1 MAHQNNHNVG
11 LLSGSAML
19 PAVSNPSAGAF
30 HLVFPA
36 ASTARNAVQGRRRLI
51 AVAAVRVGE
60 DEYAKAGSHEKSLQ
74 TLPGKPGRRKT
85 RTSFALQPER
95 VYHPH
100 AMASTP
106 YKPARSAGPTSPA
119 LPTVLVVDDEPQNL
133 EVLQGFLQLEGF
145 HVVTAQD
152 GESALLKLPAS
163 QPDLVLLDVRLPG
176 VDGFEVCRRIK
187 NNPAT
192 AFVPVVIVTAL
203 QGTQERLRG
212 VAAGADEFLSKPY
225 DHTELIT
232 RVKAL
237 LRAKRYHDEVR
248 AANSQLE
255 QRVNERTA
263 ELERALAELRGLD
276 HLKSQF
282 ITNVS
287 HELRTPLQHVKGYI
301 DLLAEGAMGNL
312 TLKQVEGLNLAQEAV
327 ERLEKVVYDI
337 VDFSTLDENALVF
350 EPVYLLDVCRSV
362 INGYTAMANR
372 RKVSITLAM
381 LPDLPLVNADRVAVT
396 RVLQHLLDNAIKFG
410 PASQVVQI
418 QVDRHNE
425 RVRVAVRD
433 QGPGLAPAEVER
445 IFDVFYQV
453 DGSATR
459 KAGGLGVGLAL
470 VRKLV
475 EAHGSQV
482 TVMSQLGKGS
492 SFAFEL
498 EAAG

>member
-1 MAHQNNHNVG
+1 MPSNQNE
-11 LLSGSAML
+11 
-19 PAVSNPSAGAF
+19 PAAAAGAGQ
-30 HLVFPA
+30 HPA
-36 ASTARNAVQGRRRLI
+36 
-51 AVAAVRVGE
+51 
-60 DEYAKAGSHEKSLQ
+60 
-74 TLPGKPGRRKT
+74 
-85 RTSFALQPER
+85 
-95 VYHPH
+95 
-100 AMASTP
+100 
-106 YKPARSAGPTSPA
+106 
-119 LPTVLVVDDEPQNL
+119 PTVLVVDDEPHNL
-133 EVLQGFLQLEGF
+133 EVLQGFLKLEGF
-145 HVVTAQD
+145 HVVTAED
-152 GESALLKLPAS
+152 GETALLALPAS
-163 QPDLVLLDVRLPG
+163 RPDLVLLDVRLPG
-176 VDGFEVCRRIK
+176 VDGYEVCRRIK
-187 NNPAT
+187 GDPAT

-212 VAAGADEFLSKPY
+212 AAAGADEFLSKPY

-248 AANSQLE
+248 AANAQLE

-301 DLLAEGAMGNL
+301 DLLAEGAMGIL
-312 TLKQVEGLNLAQEAV
+312 TPKQGEGLTLAQEAV

-337 VDFSTLDENALVF
+337 VDFSTVDESELTF
-350 EPVYLLDVCRSV
+350 EPIYLLDVCRSV
-362 INGYTAMANR
+362 INGYNAMANR
-372 RKVSITLAM
+372 RKVSITLSMAS
-381 LPDLPLVNADRVAVT
+381 DLPLVNADRVAVT
-396 RVLQHLLDNAIKFG
+396 RILQHLLDNAIKFG
-410 PASQVVQI
+410 PANQNVQI
-418 QVDRHNE
+418 QVDRHSG

-433 QGPGLAPAEVER
+433 HGPGLAPAAIER

-482 TVMSQLGKGS
+482 TVTSELGKGS
-492 SFAFEL
+492 TFAFEL
-498 EAAG
+498 EAAL

>member
-1 MAHQNNHNVG
+1 MPLNSRELDFMADLG
-11 LLSGSAML
+11 
-19 PAVSNPSAGAF
+19 
-30 HLVFPA
+30 
-36 ASTARNAVQGRRRLI
+36 
-51 AVAAVRVGE
+51 
-60 DEYAKAGSHEKSLQ
+60 
-74 TLPGKPGRRKT
+74 PGP
-85 RTSFALQPER
+85 
-95 VYHPH
+95 V
-100 AMASTP
+100 
-106 YKPARSAGPTSPA
+106 
-119 LPTVLVVDDEPQNL
+119 PTVLVVDDEVYNL
-133 EVLQGFLQLEGF
+133 EVLQGFLHLEGF
-145 HVVTAQD
+145 HVVTAED
-152 GESALLKLPAS
+152 GETALRTMPAS
-163 QPDLVLLDVRLPG
+163 RPDLVLLDVRLPG

-187 NNPAT
+187 NDPAT

-212 VAAGADEFLSKPY
+212 AAAGADEFLSKPY

-237 LRAKRYHDEVR
+237 LRYKRYHDVVT
-248 AANSQLE
+248 AANAELE
-255 QRVNERTA
+255 RRVIERTA
-263 ELERALAELRGLD
+263 ELERALAELRSLD

-312 TLKQVEGLNLAQEAV
+312 TPKQTEGLTLAQEAV

-337 VDFSTLDENALVF
+337 VDFSTLDESALSF
-350 EPVYLLDVCRSV
+350 EPIYLLDVCRSV

-372 RKVSITLAM
+372 RKVSITLSM
-381 LPDLPLVNADRVAVT
+381 VPDLPLVNADRVAVT

-410 PASQVVQI
+410 PANQNVQI
-418 QVDRHNE
+418 QVDRHNG

-433 QGPGLAPAEVER
+433 HGPGLAPAEIER

-482 TVMSQLGKGS
+482 MVNSELGKGS
-492 SFAFEL
+492 TFAFDL
-498 EAAG
+498 EAVL

>member
-1 MAHQNNHNVG
+1 M
-11 LLSGSAML
+11 
-19 PAVSNPSAGAF
+19 
-30 HLVFPA
+30 
-36 ASTARNAVQGRRRLI
+36 
-51 AVAAVRVGE
+51 
-60 DEYAKAGSHEKSLQ
+60 
-74 TLPGKPGRRKT
+74 
-85 RTSFALQPER
+85 SFALQLKR
-95 VYHPH
+95 VYYPP
-100 AMASTP
+100 AMTSYPSDNAGASGP
-106 YKPARSAGPTSPA
+106 GRPAAA
-119 LPTVLVVDDEPQNL
+119 TVLVVDDEPQNL
-133 EVLQGFLQLEGF
+133 EVLQGFLKLEGF
-145 HVVTAQD
+145 RVFTAQD
-152 GESALLKLPAS
+152 GETALLNLPTS

-248 AANSQLE
+248 AANTQLE

-287 HELRTPLQHVKGYI
+287 HELRTPLQHVKGYV

-312 TLKQVEGLNLAQEAV
+312 TSKQTEGLNLAQEAV

-350 EPVYLLDVCRSV
+350 EPIYLLDVCRSV
-362 INGYTAMANR
+362 MNGYAAMANR
-372 RKVSITLAM
+372 RKVSITLSM
-381 LPDLPLVNADRVAVT
+381 VPDPPLVNADRVAIT

-410 PASQVVQI
+410 PVNQVVQI
-418 QVDRHNE
+418 QVDRHNG

-433 QGPGLAPAEVER
+433 HGPGLAPAEIER

-482 TVMSQLGKGS
+482 TVTSELGKGS
-492 SFAFEL
+492 TFAFDL
-498 EAAG
+498 EAAP

>member
-1 MAHQNNHNVG
+1 MAPHQSEPASATD
-11 LLSGSAML
+11 SG
-19 PAVSNPSAGAF
+19 PRPV
-30 HLVFPA
+30 
-36 ASTARNAVQGRRRLI
+36 
-51 AVAAVRVGE
+51 
-60 DEYAKAGSHEKSLQ
+60 
-74 TLPGKPGRRKT
+74 
-85 RTSFALQPER
+85 
-95 VYHPH
+95 
-100 AMASTP
+100 
-106 YKPARSAGPTSPA
+106 
-119 LPTVLVVDDEPQNL
+119 PTVMVVDDEPQNL

-145 HVVTAQD
+145 HVVTAED
-152 GESALLKLPAS
+152 GETALLILPAS
-163 QPDLVLLDVRLPG
+163 RPDLVLLDVRLPG

-187 NNPAT
+187 NDPAT

-212 VAAGADEFLSKPY
+212 AAAGADEFISKPY

-237 LRAKRYHDEVR
+237 LRAKRYHDQVT
-248 AANSQLE
+248 AANAQLE
-255 QRVNERTA
+255 QRVIERTA

-312 TLKQVEGLNLAQEAV
+312 TPKQTEGLTLAQEAV

-350 EPVYLLDVCRSV
+350 EPIYVLDVCRSV

-372 RKVSITLAM
+372 RQVSITLSMAA
-381 LPDLPLVNADRVAVT
+381 DLPLVNADRVAIT

-410 PASQVVQI
+410 PYNQNVQM
-418 QVDRHNE
+418 QVDRHNR

-433 QGPGLAPAEVER
+433 HGPGLAPAAIER

-482 TVMSQLGKGS
+482 TVTSELGKGS
-492 SFAFEL
+492 TFAFEL
-498 EAAG
+498 EAAV

>member
-1 MAHQNNHNVG
+1 
-11 LLSGSAML
+11 
-19 PAVSNPSAGAF
+19 
-30 HLVFPA
+30 
-36 ASTARNAVQGRRRLI
+36 
-51 AVAAVRVGE
+51 
-60 DEYAKAGSHEKSLQ
+60 
-74 TLPGKPGRRKT
+74 
-85 RTSFALQPER
+85 
-95 VYHPH
+95 
-100 AMASTP
+100 
-106 YKPARSAGPTSPA
+106 
-119 LPTVLVVDDEPQNL
+119 L
-133 EVLQGFLQLEGF
+133 EVLQGFLKLEGF
-145 HVVTAQD
+145 QVITAED
-152 GESALLKLPAS
+152 GESGLLALSAN

-176 VDGFEVCRRIK
+176 IDGLEVCRRIK
-187 NNPAT
+187 SDPAT

-237 LRAKRYHDEVR
+237 LRAKRYHDQVT
-248 AANSQLE
+248 AANTRLE
-255 QRVNERTA
+255 QRVIERTA
-263 ELERALAELRGLD
+263 ELERALAELRSLD

-287 HELRTPLQHVKGYI
+287 HELRTPLQHVKGYV

-312 TLKQVEGLNLAQEAV
+312 TPKQTEGLTLAQEAV

-362 INGYTAMANR
+362 INGHTAMANR
-372 RKVSITLAM
+372 RKVSVTLTMPAEV
-381 LPDLPLVNADRVAVT
+381 PLVNADRIAIT

-410 PASQVVQI
+410 PANQIVQI
-418 QVDRHNE
+418 LVDRHE
-425 RVRVAVRD
+425 GRVRVAVRD
-433 QGPGLAPAEVER
+433 HGPGLAPAEIER
-445 IFDVFYQV
+445 IFDMFYQV

-482 TVMSQLGKGS
+482 TVKSELGKGS
-492 SFAFEL
+492 TFTFEL
-498 EAAG
+498 EAAS